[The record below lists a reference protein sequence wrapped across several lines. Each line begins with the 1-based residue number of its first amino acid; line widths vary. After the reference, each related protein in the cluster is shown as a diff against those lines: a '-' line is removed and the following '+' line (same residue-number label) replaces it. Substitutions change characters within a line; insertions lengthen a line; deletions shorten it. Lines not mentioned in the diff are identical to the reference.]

1 MTASNLLAELRRRGL
16 KVSARGDRLRV
27 VPRGKV
33 TPDVVAT
40 IRQHKPAIL
49 AALRAEANT
58 TASTAPRAKV
68 LILLHP
74 DGWCEAY
81 AAKDVD
87 IHVLQVWGENC
98 AEGSADDQTG
108 RLPECYARLHL
119 PGNLRATGF
128 PKYKSRPGD
137 WRSAAIDRYLE
148 LTEKSNNNA

>member
-1 MTASNLLAELRRRGL
+1 MTATNPLAELRRRGL
-16 KVSARGDRLRV
+16 KVSARGDRLQV

-33 TPDVVAT
+33 TPDVAAT

-58 TASTAPRAKV
+58 TPSAGPRAKV

-81 AAKDVD
+81 AEKSVDV
-87 IHVLQVWGENC
+87 HVLQLWGDDY
-98 AEGSADDQTG
+98 AEGTADDQTA

-137 WRSAAIDRYLE
+137 WRNAAIDRYLE